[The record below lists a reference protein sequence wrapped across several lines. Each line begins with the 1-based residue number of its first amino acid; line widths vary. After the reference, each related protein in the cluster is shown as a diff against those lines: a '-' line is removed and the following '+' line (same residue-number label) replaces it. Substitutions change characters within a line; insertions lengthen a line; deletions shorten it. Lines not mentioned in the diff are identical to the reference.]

1 MHLLV
6 GAVTRRLRGWGGH
19 QDTQRD
25 CPGVVV
31 GSLERLAGFPTP
43 PCARDLNLTRA
54 REASRVV

>member
-19 QDTQRD
+19 QGTQRD
-25 CPGVVV
+25 RPGVAV

-43 PCARDLNLTRA
+43 PRARDLSLTRA